1 MNMIAKFFS
10 TWRRHQHWRRAK
22 DEGKHLTKESRRILK
37 RRSYRIPQTVAA
49 EIESAVA
56 EVESAGKGDDFE
68 RLREALAALDEG
80 MDKHLAFARKSTAR
94 EYSESIGVALA
105 VALLLRA
112 FVVEAFQIHSGSM
125 IPTLE
130 IGDHIFVSKFA
141 YGIGVPFT
149 NKKLVEFGEPKRGD
163 VIVFR
168 YPPDPSTDFIKR
180 VVGLPGDSVE
190 LRHNQVFINGLPM
203 PRERVDGVCRYN
215 EGRNPEEA
223 RDCELWVENL
233 EVKTHKIYQ
242 DPNQPAQDWGPRL
255 VPPRSVFVMG
265 DNRDNSRDSRVWG
278 FVPYDNV
285 KGRALIV
292 WWSRDPAYG
301 GWSPEGVGEWFKSI
315 RLGRFFSVVR

>member
-1 MNMIAKFFS
+1 MNMTIKLWSA
-10 TWRRHQHWRRAK
+10 WRMHRHWRRAK
-22 DEGKHLTKESRRILK
+22 DEGKHLVKESRRILK

-49 EIESAVA
+49 EIEAAVA

-68 RLREALAALDEG
+68 RLREAIAALDEG

-94 EYSESIGVALA
+94 EYAESIGVALA

-112 FVVEAFQIHSGSM
+112 FVVEAFQIPSGSM

-141 YGIGVPFT
+141 YGIGIPFT
-149 NKKLVEFGEPKRGD
+149 NKKLVEFSEPKRGD
-163 VIVFR
+163 IIVFR

-190 LRHNQVFINGLPM
+190 LRRNQVFINGRPM
-203 PRERVDGVCRYN
+203 ARERAPGVCRYN
-215 EGRNPEEA
+215 EGRGPEEA

-233 EVKTHKIYQ
+233 DGKTHKVYQ

-255 VPPRSVFVMG
+255 VPARSVFVMG

>member
-1 MNMIAKFFS
+1 MH
-10 TWRRHQHWRRAK
+10 RQWRRAK
-22 DEGKHLTKESRRILK
+22 DEGKHLVKESRRILK

-56 EVESAGKGDDFE
+56 EVESAGKGHDFE
-68 RLREALAALDEG
+68 RLREALQALDER

-94 EYSESIGVALA
+94 EYAESIGVALA

-112 FVVEAFQIHSGSM
+112 FVVEAFQIPSGSM

-141 YGIGVPFT
+141 YGIGIPFT
-149 NKKLVEFGEPKRGD
+149 NKKLVEFSDPKRGD
-163 VIVFR
+163 VVVFR

-190 LRHNQVFINGLPM
+190 LRRNQVFINGRPM
-203 PRERVDGVCRYN
+203 PREGVGGACRYN
-215 EGRNPEEA
+215 EGRSPEEA
-223 RDCELWVENL
+223 RDCELWIENL
-233 EVKTHKIYQ
+233 DGKTHKIYQ

>member
-1 MNMIAKFFS
+1 MNMMTKLWTA
-10 TWRRHQHWRRAK
+10 WRTHRYWNRAC
-22 DEGKHLTKESRRILK
+22 DEGKHLVRESRRILK
-37 RRSYRIPQTVAA
+37 RRSYRIPQTVAD
-49 EIESAVA
+49 EIGLAVA
-56 EVESAGKGDDFE
+56 EVESAAKGDDFE
-68 RLREALAALDEG
+68 RMREAIAALDER

-94 EYSESIGVALA
+94 EYAESIGVALA

-112 FVVEAFQIHSGSM
+112 FVVEAFQIPSGSM

-141 YGIGVPFT
+141 YGIGIPFT
-149 NKKLVEFGEPKRGD
+149 NKKVVEFSNPQRGD
-163 VIVFR
+163 IIVFR

-190 LRHNQVFINGLPM
+190 LRHNQVFINGQPM
-203 PRERVDGVCRYN
+203 LREHVAGECRYN
-215 EGRNPEEA
+215 EGRSPEEA
-223 RDCELWVENL
+223 RDCELWIESL
-233 EVKTHKIYQ
+233 GSKTHKVYQ
-242 DPNQPAQDWGPRL
+242 DPNQPPQDWGPRV

-285 KGRALIV
+285 KGRALVV

-301 GWSPEGVGEWFKSI
+301 GWSAEGVAEWFKSI
-315 RLGRFFSVVR
+315 RFSRFFSVVR